1 MLFRGKPPVQD
12 QSLPTSGRIDVA
24 GIDIGK
30 LRGDG
35 MPADARNV
43 DSEISYQ
50 SESLETDREQQLAQQ
65 IVSDMKQKRHRLISY
80 KDMPKAKMMFVASVI
95 TFAVLMIASLVT
107 FFVVK
112 RADTIS
118 QSRSN
123 LPAQQDVTLKGGKFS
138 QLPTEL
144 KDGKESLVVDGDII
158 TRGSIK
164 VSDGTNV
171 TILQAQKGASG
182 QTFTLP
188 SNGGTFCTTENNCAL
203 ASLAQMGAAQASINQ
218 LQGGLGSLQNRAN
231 GFENRD
237 RQLSQMIDGL
247 QQQLNT
253 FNPVAVTALNGQSGS
268 VSIQG
273 SLNQINVSTS
283 NGVVTLSTPQDLDAN
298 ANVQFGSL
306 EISQT
311 GQIRANSIVQT
322 GVGNSIDINAGAD
335 SITFTAGGRV
345 FQLPVSGSGTQTL
358 CTTETACASG
368 LGDAVLIGEA
378 VAQTDAS
385 ANASIYINDT
395 AGGNLIQMRSA
406 GIDRLVVDNTGNT
419 TISGS
424 VTVASLGNGFVRS
437 TGGLL
442 SVTATVNLAS
452 EVSGVL
458 PVSNG
463 GTGANTI
470 PVNAVVLGNGTSP
483 VASVSS
489 AGAGLCLVSTAG
501 APVFQTCPGVSSLN
515 GQTGALTVVGT
526 PNQVNVNTS
535 GSTITLSTPQ
545 DIAVTS
551 APTFSGLTLSG
562 FNGIMRATAGI
573 LGTGNVNLASEV
585 TGILGVSNGGT
596 GVGATP
602 SNGQLLIGNG
612 VGYTVATLSA
622 GAGITINNGSGSVTI
637 ASPLAGTC
645 PTCANRDLG
654 NLDSVA
660 INTSLLTAVGG
671 VDLGSNAA
679 PFRDLYLGASGNT
692 VRFTGT
698 VTSSQVYTLPDASG
712 TLAVSASGNI
722 ALSAAGNI
730 SLTGQVPITNGGT
743 GAATAGAARGNLGA
757 AASGANSDI
766 TSING
771 LTTALS
777 VPQGGTGATTAIGAR
792 TNLGA
797 AASGANSDITS
808 ITGLTTAL
816 SIAQGGT
823 GAVNASSARSNLGAA
838 SSGINS
844 DITSLTALA
853 SIAPIGSL
861 SIGSTTQALT
871 LQGNAST
878 VFAAY
883 NGANSTTL
891 GFANPTGTNTITL
904 PDSSGVVCLNS
915 GNCATAGAA
924 GGDLTGN
931 YPNPTIA
938 KLQGT
943 DLNISGPVGGQVL
956 IYNSGSSRWE
966 NLSVSGD
973 ISISST
979 AVATIGTGAVTTT
992 KIADAAVTTD
1002 KIADNNVTTSKIV
1015 DANITEQKL
1024 ATDAVTNT
1032 KIAANAV
1039 TTAKIA
1045 DSNVTNAKLQNS
1057 SVTVTAGNGLSGG
1070 GAVAL
1075 GASTNLAVVYGSAA
1089 NTSVQGNTVLTIN
1102 AGTGLTGGGSITLG
1116 AGGTSTLN
1124 VAYGSSAN
1132 TAVEGNTSLTC
1143 ASGTGNLTGGG
1154 NTITLGAGGTCGA
1167 LTIVNSPIFSGTLQV
1182 QGASTSIGADSQQG
1196 SLILSDG
1203 GTGAAFNNGTVQVIG
1218 TLAQNTTYILPDPSA
1233 ASATICLST
1242 GNCAGAGGGVTTA
1255 GGTAGRIS
1263 KFTGS
1268 NSIADST
1275 LSESGS
1281 TVTASGNMV
1290 IQGSNS
1296 LILGTS
1302 SSLDGSI
1309 RFNTAA
1315 GANYVTLQAPTTNP
1329 SSNLTFRLPS
1339 AYGSNGDC
1347 LQSDGSGV
1355 MYFASCTGGAGGGVT
1370 SIDGQSGVVTVNN
1383 ATGTGGVITI
1393 DDATTT
1399 TKGIAS
1405 FAAANFTVTSGAV
1418 TIAAGGVGTTELA
1431 NNAVTTAKITD
1442 ANVTTA
1448 KIADSNITEQKL
1460 ASNAV
1465 TTTKIAD
1472 SNVTNAKLQNS
1483 SVTVTAGSNLVNGGT
1498 VSLGGTITLDVTNS
1512 PSFSGTLSVTGAAS
1526 LNGGATIRGVTV
1538 NSATATE
1545 DQILISLAA
1554 GGAARFNGTLTNA
1567 DLTANRT
1574 YTLPDQSGTFCL
1586 STGNCAGAGA
1596 GVTAS
1601 TPGTAGRIPVFTAG
1615 QDITSSWLV
1624 QNGSNLELDSSR
1636 NMSLLG
1642 GNLSV
1647 AGDGV
1652 TTGIVTAV
1660 LFSGSGAN
1668 LTNLNAS
1675 QLTTGTVATGRISG
1689 SYTGI
1694 TGVGTITAGT
1704 WQGTAI
1710 ADAYLQDNITVN
1722 NLGSVDWTA
1731 LNNYPA
1737 ACAAGSAIT
1746 QLNDSVTCSNFAVG
1760 TAANYIQN
1768 QNAAPQATSNFYI
1781 SGSGRT
1787 SGSFTADTS
1796 VLTPLL
1802 DTASAGALAIGTT
1815 NATSISLN
1823 KNVTVA
1829 AQQTL
1834 RLIGGTT
1841 AQRSGTP
1848 AEGMMYFDTD
1858 TRTVV
1863 TYSNGKWQS
1872 GTKDTILVAAGN
1884 SSQKDRDAAD
1894 YVTNGD
1900 TGAAND
1906 GDQVEI
1912 NQALTA
1918 AAGRKVVLLAG
1929 TYAVDNTITMSVDGA
1944 SLSGVGN
1951 TTQIEL
1957 ADLDAAA
1964 TVITK
1969 PNNTSGVVIKDLL
1982 LNGRNDLNT
1991 AGIQY
1996 GVLAQ
2001 SGDTANDMTLTVD
2014 NVTMQ
2019 NFRSTALFAVSGA
2032 TNVVIKNSNF
2042 KSNDIG
2048 INLSASNTMTTN
2060 NVIASNTTA
2069 GIRSDNGSNHIIS
2082 NNEITGNGNNI
2093 ETNSP
2098 STAITISNNVITGG
2112 VNSVQITSGTGH
2124 IISGNRVTGA
2134 TSTGIYLSA
2143 SGNTVSSNYITG
2155 ATGYGTWILGSNN
2168 NYTGNT
2174 FVDNG
2179 GTIFNNA
2186 IYISG
2191 AQNANAL
2198 VGNKITD
2205 ATATVSNYAI
2215 TISSATNTYLADNSL
2230 GAGFINDTGTG
2241 TVYGG
2246 QVGNTAQ
2253 YVIQPAGTVEL
2264 MKNTNITGDLT
2275 TTGRATFNY
2284 AAEVNHNIAD
2294 NAPALTV
2301 SQLNAG
2307 STGDILRLRNNTG
2320 GVLSVAQSGAIY
2332 SSAEAVFRNVTTNT
2346 ATATDDQ
2353 LIFLVT
2359 TGGAARFN
2367 GAITATDLTA
2377 NRTYTLPDQTGTI
2390 CVSTGNCAGVGGIG
2404 DITGTGTAGRL
2415 PVFDAAKNIT
2425 NSWLVQNG
2433 STMEL
2438 DNTRNLS
2445 LLGGNLTVT
2454 GTGSFSS
2461 TLTAS
2466 NGFNV
2471 TTGAI
2476 NLTATSGALSL
2487 TGLNASSINTGAN
2500 NLTITS
2506 ANFNT
2511 TATGINNTA
2520 IGVTTASTGAF
2531 TTLTASSTAQ
2541 ATRFISTIATGTAP
2555 MTVSSTTLVTNFNA
2569 DALDGNDGSFYQ
2581 NANNINAGTLSVAR
2595 GGTGSTTYTSNGVIY
2610 SNGSALVSTAA
2621 GTTGQCLVATT
2632 GNAPSWSH
2640 CGTLQNTYDASSP
2653 ASILLSDNK
2662 NFTID
2667 TNDTAT
2673 DSNILF
2679 NLSCSTCSANGGR
2692 FAVQDAGTDIFTVL
2706 PNGDIRI
2713 GTATNNVT
2721 FVAASNYA
2729 RTVNGSA
2736 RETKNITLNPEFQGS
2751 ILDVGGCTGS
2761 SSGTMTS
2768 SLDLTNRRQYYK
2780 WANTEATSQC
2790 YEVSIMVPLPTDFN
2804 GWAAAPTISGWT
2816 TSTTNGKLR
2825 AEIRDTA
2832 GTVETG
2838 INYVDLTSGWTNST
2852 WQTAT
2857 LATPAGTYTAGQ
2869 TMQLRI
2875 RMQAAPTT
2883 GETRLS
2889 TIQMQYYSNK

>member
-1 MLFRGKPPVQD
+1 MFSRNKQSNQD
-12 QSLPTSGRIDVA
+12 QSMTTTNGVDVG

-35 MPADARNV
+35 LAVDARATN
-43 DSEISYQ
+43 SEISYQ
-50 SESLETDREQQLAQQ
+50 SETLEVDREQQLAQQ
-65 IVSDMKQKRHRLISY
+65 IASDLSQKRHQFISY

-95 TFAVLMIASLVT
+95 TFAVLMVASLVT

-112 RADTIS
+112 RADNIA
-118 QSRSN
+118 QQRSN
-123 LPAQQDVTLKGGKFS
+123 LPAQQDVTLKNTRTS

-144 KDGKESLVVDGDII
+144 KDGRESLVIDGDIVA
-158 TRGSIK
+158 RGSIK

-188 SNGGTFCTTENNCAL
+188 ASGGTLCTGENNCAFS
-203 ASLAQMGAAQASINQ
+203 SLAQMGAVQASVNQ
-218 LQGGLGSLQNRAN
+218 LQGGVGALQSRAS
-231 GFENRD
+231 GLETRD
-237 RQLSQMIDGL
+237 SELTQLIANL

-253 FNPVAVTALNGQSGS
+253 FNPVAVTALNGQSGN

-273 SLNQINVSTS
+273 SLNRIAVSTS
-283 NGVVTLSTPQDLDAN
+283 GGVVTLSTPQDLDAN

-306 EISQT
+306 T
-311 GQIRANSIVQT
+311 LGAAGQIRANTLAQT
-322 GVGNSIDINAGAD
+322 GAGSSININAGTDA
-335 SITFTAGGRV
+335 ITFTAGGRI

-385 ANASIYINDT
+385 VNASIYINDT
-395 AGGNLIQMRSA
+395 AGGNLIQMRS
-406 GIDRLVVDNTGNT
+406 GGVDRLVVDNTGNT

-437 TGGLL
+437 VGGLL
-442 SVTATVNLAS
+442 SVVATVNLAS

-458 PVSNG
+458 SVSNG
-463 GTGANTI
+463 GTGTNTI
-470 PVNAVVLGNGTSP
+470 PVNAVVIGNGTSP
-483 VASVSS
+483 VTSV
-489 AGAGLCLVSTAG
+489 AAGGAGLCFVSTAG
-501 APVFQTCPGVSSLN
+501 APSFTTCPGVSSLN
-515 GQTGALTVVGT
+515 GQSGALSVVGT
-526 PNQVNVNTS
+526 ANQVNVNTS

-551 APTFSGLTLSG
+551 SPTFGGLTVGSLTG
-562 FNGIMRATAGI
+562 LLRATAGV
-573 LGTGNVNLASEV
+573 LGTGTVDLSSEV
-585 TGILGVSNGGT
+585 SGLLGVAYGGT
-596 GVGATP
+596 GVTATP

-612 VGYTVATLSA
+612 TGYTVGTLTA
-622 GAGITINNGSGSVTI
+622 GAGITITNGSGSVTV
-637 ASPLAGTC
+637 AAPTAGTC

-654 NLDSVA
+654 NLDTVA
-660 INTSLLTAVGG
+660 INTSLLTAGAG

-679 PFRDLYLGASGNT
+679 PFRDLYLGTTGNT
-692 VRFTGT
+692 ARFTGV
-698 VTSSQVYTLPDASG
+698 VTGARSYTLPDASG

-722 ALSAAGNI
+722 ALSASGNI
-730 SLTGQVPITNGGT
+730 SLTGQIPVLSGGT
-743 GAATAGAARGNLGA
+743 GSATAN
-757 AASGANSDI
+757 
-766 TSING
+766 
-771 LTTALS
+771 
-777 VPQGGTGATTAIGAR
+777 GAR

-808 ITGLTTAL
+808 ISGLTTAL
-816 SIAQGGT
+816 SIGQGGT
-823 GAVNASSARSNLGAA
+823 GATSAAAARTNLGAA
-838 SSGINS
+838 ASGVNN

-853 SIAPIGSL
+853 SIVPIGNL
-861 SIGSTTQALT
+861 SIGASAQVLT

-878 VFAAY
+878 VLVAN
-883 NGANSTTL
+883 NGANSTTF

-904 PDSSGVVCLNS
+904 PDASGIVCLNS

-924 GGDLTGN
+924 GGDLTGT

-956 IYNSGSSRWE
+956 IYNNGSNRWE

-973 ISISST
+973 IAISAT
-979 AVATIGTGAVTTT
+979 AVATIGNNAVTTT
-992 KIADAAVTTD
+992 KIADNA
-1002 KIADNNVTTSKIV
+1002 VTTSKIADSNV
-1015 DANITEQKL
+1015 TTAKIADANVTEQKL
-1024 ATDAVTNT
+1024 ANDAVTT
-1032 KIAANAV
+1032 AKIAANAV

-1075 GASTNLAVVYGSAA
+1075 GASTNLEVVYGSTA
-1089 NTSVQGNTVLTIN
+1089 NTAVQGSTVLTIT
-1102 AGTGLTGGGSITLG
+1102 AGTGLSGGGAITLG
-1116 AGGTSTLN
+1116 AGGSSTLN
-1124 VAYGSSAN
+1124 VAYGSTAS
-1132 TAVEGNTSLTC
+1132 TAVEGNTAVTC

-1167 LTIVNSPIFSGTLQV
+1167 LTIVNSPIFSGTLAV
-1182 QGASTSIGADSQQG
+1182 QGASATIGSSGQQG
-1196 SLILSDG
+1196 SLILADG
-1203 GTGAAFNNGTVQVIG
+1203 GAGGAANTGTVQVIG
-1218 TLAQNTTYILPDPSA
+1218 SLTQNTTYILPDPSA

-1281 TVTASGNMV
+1281 TVTASGNMI

-1315 GANYVTLQAPTTNP
+1315 GTNYVTLQAPTTNP

-1339 AYGSNGDC
+1339 AYGLNGDC

-1383 ATGTGGVITI
+1383 ATGSGGVITI

-1418 TIAAGGVGTTELA
+1418 SIAAGGVGTTELA

-1448 KIADSNITEQKL
+1448 KIADGNVTEQKI
-1460 ASNAV
+1460 ANNAV
-1465 TTTKIAD
+1465 TTAKIAD

-1498 VSLGGTITLDVTNS
+1498 VALGGTITLDVTSS

-1554 GGAARFNGTLTNA
+1554 TGAARFNGTITNA

-1586 STGNCAGAGA
+1586 SSGNCAGSGTS
-1596 GVTAS
+1596 VTATS
-1601 TPGTAGRIPVFTAG
+1601 PGTAGRVAVFTAG

-1624 QNGSNLELDSSR
+1624 QNGSTMELDSSR
-1636 NMSLLG
+1636 NFSLLG

-1647 AGDGV
+1647 SGDGV
-1652 TTGIVTAV
+1652 TTGIVTAA
-1660 LFSGSGAN
+1660 LFSGSGAG
-1668 LTNLNAS
+1668 LTNLDAS
-1675 QLTTGTVATGRISG
+1675 QLTTGTVASGRISG

-1722 NLGSVDWTA
+1722 NLGSVDWIA

-1737 ACAAGSAIT
+1737 ACAAGSAVT
-1746 QLNDSVTCSNFAVG
+1746 QLGDSVTCSAFAVG

-1768 QNAAPQATSNFYI
+1768 QNAGPQATSNFYI

-1787 SGSFTADTS
+1787 STSFTADTS
-1796 VLTPLL
+1796 VMTPLL

-1829 AQQTL
+1829 SQQTI
-1834 RLIGGTT
+1834 RFVGGTT

-1848 AEGMMYFDTD
+1848 AEGMVYYDTD
-1858 TRTVV
+1858 TKALL
-1863 TYSNGKWQS
+1863 TYSNGKWQADR
-1872 GTKDTILVAAGN
+1872 GDALYVAASN
-1884 SSQKDRDAAD
+1884 SSQADRDRAD
-1894 YVTNGD
+1894 YVANGN

-1906 GDQVEI
+1906 GDQIEI

-1918 AAGRKVVLLAG
+1918 AAGKKVILLAG
-1929 TYAVDNTITMSVDGA
+1929 TYVVDASITINVDG
-1944 SLSGVGN
+1944 SVLSGVG
-1951 TTQIEL
+1951 TATRIEL
-1957 ADLDAAA
+1957 ADLDSTA
-1964 TVITK
+1964 TVISK
-1969 PNNTSGVVIKDLL
+1969 SANTSNVVINNLL
-1982 LNGRNDLNT
+1982 VDARKDLNT
-1991 AGIQY
+1991 TGTQTGIE
-1996 GVLAQ
+1996 VF
-2001 SGDTANDMTLTVD
+2001 SGDAASEQNTIIDTV
-2014 NVTMQ
+2014 VAQ
-2019 NFRSTALFAVSGA
+2019 NATIGIALDSTASNITVKGSIIRINTLYGISASGSNA
-2032 TNVVIKNSNF
+2032 LITNNSVLSNTNSGIMLNSN
-2042 KSNDIG
+2042 STQHSVIG
-2048 INLSASNTMTTN
+2048 
-2060 NVIASNTTA
+2060 NVIRGNNT
-2069 GIRSDNGSNHIIS
+2069 GIDG
-2082 NNEITGNGNNI
+2082 NNTNSYHVITGNDI
-2093 ETNSP
+2093 
-2098 STAITISNNVITGG
+2098 
-2112 VNSVQITSGTGH
+2112 
-2124 IISGNRVTGA
+2124 
-2134 TSTGIYLSA
+2134 
-2143 SGNTVSSNYITG
+2143 
-2155 ATGYGTWILGSNN
+2155 
-2168 NYTGNT
+2168 TGNT
-2174 FVDNG
+2174 SIGISLSANATNFQITGNHING
-2179 GTIFNNA
+2179 GGGGIGLGGIGHSVTGNSIIGGSSNGIIIGSTDSLITSNLIKDPGGTLNNNA
-2186 IYISG
+2186 IVFS
-2191 AQNANAL
+2191 NAFGSPINNQL
-2198 VGNKITD
+2198 TGNRMSDSSATITNIAINII
-2205 ATATVSNYAI
+2205 ATATGTRLSGNYIANGTVTDSSGT
-2215 TISSATNTYLADNSL
+2215 TIYEGQTNTSTN
-2230 GAGFINDTGTG
+2230 
-2241 TVYGG
+2241 
-2246 QVGNTAQ
+2246 
-2253 YVIQPAGTVEL
+2253 YVVQPAGTIEL
-2264 MKNTNITGDLT
+2264 MKNTNVTGDLT
-2275 TTGRATFNY
+2275 TTGHATFGY
-2284 AAEVNHNIAD
+2284 GADVNQNTAD
-2294 NAPALTV
+2294 ATVALRVT
-2301 SQLNAG
+2301 QQNAG
-2307 STGDILRLRNNTG
+2307 STGDILQLRNNTG
-2320 GVLSVAQSGAIY
+2320 NLLTVSQNGSLVSSG
-2332 SSAEAVFRNVTTNT
+2332 SAVFRNVTTNT

-2367 GAITATDLTA
+2367 GSITATDLTA
-2377 NRTYTLPDQTGTI
+2377 NRTYTLPDQTGTL
-2390 CVSTGNCAGVGGIG
+2390 CLSTGNCAGVGGTG

-2425 NSWLVQNG
+2425 NSWLIQNG

-2445 LLGGNLTVT
+2445 LLGGNLSVT
-2454 GTGSFSS
+2454 GTGSFSG

-2466 NGFNV
+2466 NGLTM
-2471 TTGAI
+2471 TTGAL

-2487 TGLNASSINTGAN
+2487 TGLNASSINTGASA
-2500 NLTITS
+2500 LTITS
-2506 ANFNT
+2506 SNFNT

-2541 ATRFISTIATGTAP
+2541 ATQFISTIATGTAP
-2555 MTVSSTTLVTNFNA
+2555 MTVSSTTLVSNFNA
-2569 DALDGNDGSFYQ
+2569 DFLDGQTGSFYQ
-2581 NANNINAGTLSVAR
+2581 NADNITAGTLSVAR
-2595 GGTGSTTYTSNGVIY
+2595 GGTGNTTYTSNGVIY

-2621 GTTGQCLVATT
+2621 GTTGQCLVGTT
-2632 GNAPSWSH
+2632 GSAPSWSH

-2653 ASILLSDNK
+2653 ASILLTDNK

-2721 FVAASNYA
+2721 FVATNNYA
-2729 RTVNGSA
+2729 RTVNGTA
-2736 RETKNITLNPEFQGS
+2736 RETKHITLNPEFQGS

-2768 SLDLTNRRQYYK
+2768 ALDLTNRRQYYK
-2780 WANTEATSQC
+2780 WVTTEATSQC
-2790 YEVSIMVPLPTDFN
+2790 YEFSIMVTLPNDFN

-2816 TSTTNGKLR
+2816 SSTTNGKLR
-2825 AEIRDTA
+2825 AEMRDTA

-2838 INYVDLTSGWTNST
+2838 INYVDLTSGWSNST

-2869 TMQLRI
+2869 PMQLRV
-2875 RMQAAPTT
+2875 RVQAAPTT